1 MVIFM
6 IVLGRAGCR
15 LGLLDMFLSRCYPH
29 GDILILGLNDFG
41 HVGLIDNS
49 ALVICHGL
57 GDCDEC
63 AGGERSKG

>member
-15 LGLLDMFLSRCYPH
+15 LRFLDTILSRCYPH
-29 GDILILGLNDFG
+29 GDILVLGLNDFS
-41 HVGLIDNS
+41 HIGLVDNS
-49 ALVICHGL
+49 ALVIYHGL

-63 AGGERSKG
+63 AGERSKG

>member
-15 LGLLDMFLSRCYPH
+15 NWFLDKILSRCYPH

-41 HVGLIDNS
+41 HIGLIDNS
-49 ALVICHGL
+49 ALAIYHGL